1 MQIVG
6 NTKKNKK
13 TTTKKNKTNKKIGL
27 KHFPTYFPSDI
38 EKENISTKLNPTI
51 EMDLVKDYGKLQ
63 SLSCTQIK
71 KQSAETRVGNRIV
84 DHFTLKERL
93 HTKGQQKIDF
103 YTFWKNRAYFRK
115 VPYIK
120 KMLDFYKTRDTD
132 EIRKFKY
139 IFNLYLSSISI
150 FRPILA
156 MELYCMI
163 SAKRVL
169 DFTMGWGGRLLGAH
183 VLNLE
188 SYIGIDINAELR
200 EPYDKMVS
208 FLREQEKTLEKQT
221 QIQLIFRDALKVDYS
236 ILDYD
241 TVFTS
246 PPYYDYEE
254 YRHMKKYKWK
264 EEFYEPIIKTT
275 WKYLKKNGHF
285 CLNVPEDIYDSICVP
300 ILGKCHSKLVLKK
313 KKRTKTANYK
323 EFIYIWKKV

>member
-1 MQIVG
+1 MPITG
-6 NTKKNKK
+6 NTKKYKE
-13 TTTKKNKTNKKIGL
+13 TTTGKNKTKKKMGL
-27 KHFPTYFPSDI
+27 KHFPTYFPSDT
-38 EKENISTKLNPTI
+38 EKEMICMKLNPSN
-51 EMDLVKDYGKLQ
+51 EEELVKDYRKLQ
-63 SLSCTQIK
+63 LLSCNQIK

-115 VPYIK
+115 VPYIR
-120 KMLDFYKTRDTD
+120 KMLDFYKSRDTD

-156 MELYCMI
+156 MELYCMV

-188 SYIGIDINAELR
+188 SYIGIDINTELR
-200 EPYDKMVS
+200 QPYDRMIS
-208 FLREQEKTLEKQT
+208 FLREREQPLNKQT
-221 QIQLIFRDALKVDYS
+221 QIQLIFKDALKVDY
-236 ILDYD
+236 ITLDYD

-254 YRHMKKYKWK
+254 YRHMKQYDWK
-264 EEFYEPIIKTT
+264 EEFYEPMIKVT
-275 WKYLKKNGHF
+275 WKYLKKNGHY
-285 CLNVPEDIYDSICVP
+285 CLNVPEDIYETVCVP
-300 ILGKCHSKLVLKK
+300 ILGQYHSKLIMKK